1 MKNFQMKDTQN
12 SLLLRMLSARGLQAF
27 YTNQVRELLIP
38 ANIDTTS
45 LDNLYAEMGR
55 YSFRLILRDIIKKQD
70 SFTPEDLT
78 RFSSIEKVVLDLDF
92 LLRIGLIEKKDR
104 RQYRLAIRPVK
115 SFGETLEWFVAETIR
130 REFSG
135 EVMWGVRFKGSEHGG
150 DYDVVANI
158 GGSLVYTEVKSSPP
172 KHIMQTEI
180 SAFFDRTFDLI
191 PDFSIFLMDT
201 ELRMKDKLVPMF
213 EAELSQRYPVSDRV
227 EFPVERLFKEI
238 FHIRQRIY
246 IMNTKRSLAENL
258 RICYRAYLKSKLIL
272 R

>member
-1 MKNFQMKDTQN
+1 MEDTPN
-12 SLLLRMLSARGLQAF
+12 SFLLKMLSARGFHPF
-27 YTNQVRELLIP
+27 YTNQVRKLLIP
-38 ANIDTTS
+38 PKIDPKS
-45 LDNLYAEMGR
+45 LDTLYTEMER
-55 YSFRLILRDIIKKQD
+55 YSFRLLLRDIIKKQD

-78 RFSSIEKVVLDLDF
+78 RFSSIEKVVSDIDF

-104 RQYRLAIRPVK
+104 HQYRLAIGPVK

-135 EVMWGVRFKGSEHGG
+135 EVIWGVRFKGSEHGG

-158 GGSLVYTEVKSSPP
+158 GGSLVYLEVKSSPP

-191 PDFSIFLMDT
+191 PDFSILLMDT
-201 ELRMKDKLVPMF
+201 ELRMRDKLVPMF
-213 EAELSQRYPVSDRV
+213 ETELSQRYPVSDRV
-227 EFPVERLFKEI
+227 EFPVERLHQEI
-238 FHIRQRIY
+238 FHIRRRIY
-246 IMNTKRSLAENL
+246 LMNTKRSLAENL